1 MCGRYVLATGAS
13 ELVAAFGAARASR
26 DQPPNWNIAPSTSV
40 PIVLREGSA
49 SRVLGTATWGL
60 DAPWSDRG
68 LVINARCES
77 VGQKRLFAR
86 LLAGGRCVVPMDGYY
101 EWRRTPGPGRGT
113 KTPFFIR
120 PRAGLALDVGGTGA
134 ALGLHDRSAGRM
146 VLLTR
151 DAPPGVGAIHDR
163 MPLFADRDLAESWL
177 NGSCDPAVLAGPPPD
192 DDVLEWWEVD
202 RAVNSSRSSGPGL
215 LDPVGNRGLFG

>member
-13 ELVAAFGAARASR
+13 ELAAAFGAVDSSLEVR
-26 DQPPNWNIAPSTSV
+26 PNWNVAPSVSV

-49 SRVLGTATWGL
+49 SPNLVAATWGL

-86 LLAGGRCVVPMDGYY
+86 LLAGGRCIVPMDGYY
-101 EWRRTPGPGRGT
+101 EWRRSTGPGRGS
-113 KTPFFIR
+113 KIPFFIR
-120 PRAGLALDVGGTGA
+120 PRAGLALDIGGTGA
-134 ALGLHDRSAGRM
+134 ALGLHDRDAGRM

-151 DAPPGVGAIHDR
+151 DAPPGVAEIHDR
-163 MPLFADRDLAESWL
+163 MPLLADRDLAESWL
-177 NGSCDPAVLAGPPPD
+177 NGSCDPTDLAGPPPED
-192 DDVLEWWEVD
+192 ELMEWWEVD

-215 LDPVGNRGLFG
+215 LDPVRDGGLFG

>member
-1 MCGRYVLATGAS
+1 MCGRYVLATGAT
-13 ELVAAFGAARASR
+13 ELAAAFGADDASLDIR
-26 DQPPNWNIAPSTSV
+26 PNWNIAPSASV

-49 SRVLGTATWGL
+49 SPNLVAATWGL

-86 LLAGGRCVVPMDGYY
+86 LLASGRCIVPMDGYY
-101 EWRRTPGPGRGT
+101 EWRRSTGPGRGS
-113 KTPFFIR
+113 KVPFFIR
-120 PRAGLALDVGGTGA
+120 PRAGLALDIGGTGA
-134 ALGLHDRSAGRM
+134 ALGLHDREAGRM

-151 DAPPGVGAIHDR
+151 DAPPGVGEIHDR
-163 MPLFADRDLAESWL
+163 MPLLADRDLAESWL
-177 NGSCDPAVLAGPPPD
+177 NGSCGPRDLAGPPPED
-192 DDVLEWWEVD
+192 ELMEWWEVD

-215 LDPVGNRGLFG
+215 LDPVRDGGLFG

>member
-13 ELVAAFGAARASR
+13 GLVAAFGAVDASLDVR
-26 DQPPNWNIAPSTSV
+26 PNWNVAPSSSV
-40 PIVLREGSA
+40 PIVLREGS
-49 SRVLGTATWGL
+49 GTRTLVAATWGL

-86 LLAGGRCVVPMDGYY
+86 LLAGGRCIVPMDGYY
-101 EWRRTPGPGRGT
+101 EWRRSTGPGRGS
-113 KTPFFIR
+113 KTPYFIR

-134 ALGLHDRSAGRM
+134 ALGLHDRDSGRM

-163 MPLFADRDLAESWL
+163 MPLLADRSLAESWL
-177 NGSCDPAVLAGPPPD
+177 DGSCDHRGLAGPPPD
-192 DDVLEWWEVD
+192 DDLMEWWEVD

-215 LDPVGNRGLFG
+215 VDPARDGGLFG